1 MSDTIKI
8 IDVHSHF
15 ILPCYLDGLKQM
27 HINPAQ
33 EDGFPT
39 PPWSVEGHLAFMEEA
54 GIDHSILSLSTP
66 HIHHGDDA
74 LAIAL
79 CRQINEET
87 SAICHAHPDKFSF
100 AACLPTPSVDGSLAE
115 IAYAYDHLGAVGVK
129 VASNNNGVY
138 LGDPS
143 LDPIFEE
150 LNRRKAVIT
159 IHPSRAQATPNNV
172 FTSGPA
178 PLFEYIADT
187 TRAVLNIITN
197 GTLEKYPDIKVI
209 VPHSGSFLPFV
220 IHRLIGISEVLIP
233 KGLMEP
239 VDVLGCFNRLYFDIA
254 GDALPIALDALL
266 KVADPSHIMYGADYP
281 YTPSVPIIR
290 KQKQL
295 LEYPPLQPIKEEVF
309 YKNAAKL
316 YGISL

>member
-1 MSDTIKI
+1 MSDTMKI
-8 IDVHSHF
+8 VDVHSHF

-27 HINPAQ
+27 NINPAQ

-39 PPWSVEGHLAFMEEA
+39 PAWSVEGHLAFMEEA

-79 CRQINEET
+79 CRRINEDT
-87 SAICHAHPDKFSF
+87 AAVCSAHPDKFSF
-100 AACLPTPSVDGSLAE
+100 AACLPTPNVEGSLAE
-115 IAYAYDHLGAVGVK
+115 IAYAYDKLGAVGVK
-129 VASNNNGVY
+129 LASNNNGVY
-138 LGDPS
+138 LGDPA
-143 LDPIFEE
+143 LDPVFEE

-159 IHPSRAQATPNNV
+159 IHPSRAQATPDNV

-187 TRAVLNIITN
+187 TRAVLNMITN

-281 YTPSVPIIR
+281 YTPSVPIVR

-295 LEYPPLQPIKEEVF
+295 LEYPQLQPFKEKVF

-316 YGISL
+316 YGLSL